1 MKKKLKLTG
10 KINAK
15 RAIIKTKRVHE
26 RYTFVNSRMG
36 ESILFGGGGQLG
48 HGSQQLRGG
57 AAGSGVDPKLFF
69 LIRIQR
75 YHLFRILIQ
84 TWIPHAVKKAFRR
97 PT

>member
-1 MKKKLKLTG
+1 LKLKG
-10 KINAK
+10 KINAR

-26 RYTFVNSRMG
+26 RYTFVNCRMG
-36 ESILFGGGGQLG
+36 ESILLGGGG
-48 HGSQQLRGG
+48 GSV
-57 AAGSGVDPKLFF
+57 VDQKLFF